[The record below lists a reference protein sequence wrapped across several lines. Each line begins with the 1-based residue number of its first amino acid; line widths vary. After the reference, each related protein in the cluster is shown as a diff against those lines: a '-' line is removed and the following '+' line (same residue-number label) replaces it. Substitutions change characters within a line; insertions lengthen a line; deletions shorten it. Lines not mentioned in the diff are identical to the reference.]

1 MKKLLLALALFVPV
15 AEAGIVFT
23 PHLSE
28 YGILPRG
35 TYADHTV
42 IYTSITDVYDRDGI
56 KVPLGTPKLPVTPGA
71 PFIPP
76 GESVDAALML
86 FRYLWIGNIFENTDV
101 PYLNSHN
108 QIFRVIATAGWQ
120 QGSDGVATQS
130 RLFGLRSGGS
140 GIGDLFVLNG
150 IYTDEYRWGPVK
162 GNGLW
167 SVTTKI
173 PVGDYDTTSL
183 LNIGTNYWTTI
194 PQFAMHAELFGRLYF
209 DGTAAYQFN
218 GRNDSPAYG
227 GLTPTDPA
235 DLYNFE
241 GNLAWKLS
249 EKWFV
254 DLGYSYRKTVGPNK
268 FEKVTVA
275 FKDPLPP
282 FSGCAAAGIPVDQCT
297 AADQFRLVPVPGT
310 REDRGVQ
317 GTLLTTSLYYIYR
330 TSSVINFRV
339 AIPIKGRGS
348 QFNMDYE
355 VDRVDPAGLAP
366 DVRISNCASPTNA
379 TCQRTVLNG
388 VQEAAAV
395 SASPFFE
402 LRFVYLVW
410 AP

>member
-1 MKKLLLALALFVPV
+1 M
-15 AEAGIVFT
+15 
-23 PHLSE
+23 
-28 YGILPRG
+28 
-35 TYADHTV
+35 
-42 IYTSITDVYDRDGI
+42 
-56 KVPLGTPKLPVTPGA
+56 
-71 PFIPP
+71 
-76 GESVDAALML
+76 
-86 FRYLWIGNIFENTDV
+86 
-101 PYLNSHN
+101 
-108 QIFRVIATAGWQ
+108 
-120 QGSDGVATQS
+120 
-130 RLFGLRSGGS
+130 
-140 GIGDLFVLNG
+140 
-150 IYTDEYRWGPVK
+150 
-162 GNGLW
+162 
-167 SVTTKI
+167 TTKI
-173 PVGDYDTTSL
+173 PVGDYDTRSL

-235 DLYNFE
+235 DVYNFE

-268 FEKVTVA
+268 FEKVTVQ
-275 FKDPLPP
+275 FKDPLPA
-282 FSGCAAAGIPVDQCT
+282 FTACANADINPNQCS
-297 AADQFRLVPVPGT
+297 AADNFRLVPVPGT

-339 AIPIKGRGS
+339 AMPIKGRGS
-348 QFNMDYE
+348 QFPMDFN
-355 VDRVDPAGLAP
+355 VVTDPGGVP
-366 DVRISNCASPTNA
+366 ISDCSSASSS